1 LKTRKIGVIKKEG
14 EVKWKRGENTH
25 IIRFQKKVKTTQPS
39 RHGETKRSPK
49 KVVPRK
55 NSDLTNNIHTL

>member
-1 LKTRKIGVIKKEG
+1 MKTRKNRCNQERRKSEMEEG
-14 EVKWKRGENTH
+14 ENAHT
-25 IIRFQKKVKTTQPS
+25 IRFQKKVKTTQPS
-39 RHGETKRSPK
+39 RHRETKRSPK